1 MKSTTTN
8 YLRRII
14 QYYQLSWLRKL
25 ATVIRSLKAD
35 VSSVSPSSLAMKK
48 DSRSK
53 RQLWNSLR
61 RLIYGIKSVD
71 DTKLPCFTLP
81 PTQHYSLCRNLLP
94 LLKRALRFSV
104 WGFSV
109 IAVFRFWPFFRSG
122 FQFLCWITGFLILV
136 SVSVCGFSFFWQLVF
151 GLRKKC
157 LPFFGFYI
165 LFGFSGMVTAVLRIS
180 GDESRVMW
188 GPISWSS
195 FWALIWCKWLK
206 SLELASW
213 IWA

>member
-122 FQFLCWITGFLILV
+122 FQFLRWITGFLILV

-151 GLRKKC
+151 GLQKKC
-157 LPFFGFYI
+157 LRFFGFYI

-180 GDESRVMW
+180 QFRVMW

>member
-1 MKSTTTN
+1 M
-8 YLRRII
+8 
-14 QYYQLSWLRKL
+14 
-25 ATVIRSLKAD
+25 
-35 VSSVSPSSLAMKK
+35 
-48 DSRSK
+48 
-53 RQLWNSLR
+53 
-61 RLIYGIKSVD
+61 
-71 DTKLPCFTLP
+71 KLPCFTLP

-94 LLKRALRFSV
+94 LLQRALRFSV

-122 FQFLCWITGFLILV
+122 FQFLRWITGFFILV

-157 LPFFGFYI
+157 LRFFRI
-165 LFGFSGMVTAVLRIS
+165 LYPIRFFWNGTAVLRIS

-188 GPISWSS
+188 GPMSWSS

-206 SLELASW
+206 SLELVSW